1 MNPPCALFD
10 PARHEPLA
18 VATWDEAAARA
29 AIARIVDAAEREFDE
44 AGGHWPMHP
53 RDEPLVPGAPSYNLY
68 WGASGTVWALLQL
81 QAAGRVRL
89 RRDYAAWIPQYPARV
104 HEEAATEQ
112 HGSASYLFGETG
124 PLLLAWRHTRSPAFA
139 DRIHTLVRDNLHNPA
154 HEPLWGNAGTVLAA
168 IGMAE
173 SCRDARWP
181 HLVRDAVQALLDDMV
196 IDPGTGTW
204 TWKQHLYG
212 HRSHHL
218 GAGHGLAGNAY
229 AALRGAAFADAATV
243 QTVLAR
249 CLQTLVSTAVAGRV
263 DGVELVGWHPESDR
277 HGVARR
283 MSLGRLP
290 LVQDCHG
297 APGIVCRLA
306 QAPRTPAWDALLLG
320 AAELTWH
327 AGPLAKGASLCHGT
341 AGNAVACLKLWR
353 RSGQPHWL
361 ERARLMALH
370 AAAQVE
376 AERQRHGQGRHG
388 LWTGDLGVACV
399 LAQAISGG
407 DAFPSLDPT

>member
-196 IDPGTGTW
+196 IDPGTGPGPGSST
-204 TWKQHLYG
+204 
-212 HRSHHL
+212 
-218 GAGHGLAGNAY
+218 
-229 AALRGAAFADAATV
+229 
-243 QTVLAR
+243 
-249 CLQTLVSTAVAGRV
+249 STAT
-263 DGVELVGWHPESDR
+263 
-277 HGVARR
+277 ARTTWAR
-283 MSLGRLP
+283 ATAWPATPTPRCAARPSPMP
-290 LVQDCHG
+290 
-297 APGIVCRLA
+297 PPCR
-306 QAPRTPAWDALLLG
+306 RCWR
-320 AAELTWH
+320 AA
-327 AGPLAKGASLCHGT
+327 C
-341 AGNAVACLKLWR
+341 R
-353 RSGQPHWL
+353 RW
-361 ERARLMALH
+361 
-370 AAAQVE
+370 
-376 AERQRHGQGRHG
+376 
-388 LWTGDLGVACV
+388 
-399 LAQAISGG
+399 
-407 DAFPSLDPT
+407 